1 MSVELV
7 DGAHAVLI
15 GLHAQAL
22 EASVASREAEV
33 IGVEHRCV
41 GIEQPASKH
50 CHDALSHADR
60 LFAEFGS
67 SHALSRVLHCKVMP
81 SDAELSTRLH
91 QRGLRMTPQRQQ
103 VLDAV
108 RALEHATPEQVSV
121 AVPDVDLTTVYRT
134 LELLEELDLLRHT
147 HLGHGA
153 ASFRLAEDDHVHVVC
168 HSCGKVIDVPDDLID
183 PLAERL
189 MRERDFTVD
198 RSHFTVFGRCSD
210 CAATESEQKHPSTRS
225 H

>member
-1 MSVELV
+1 MVVPVARAGARPRLESMS
-7 DGAHAVLI
+7 
-15 GLHAQAL
+15 
-22 EASVASREAEV
+22 
-33 IGVEHRCV
+33 
-41 GIEQPASKH
+41 
-50 CHDALSHADR
+50 
-60 LFAEFGS
+60 
-67 SHALSRVLHCKVMP
+67 

-121 AVPDVDLTTVYRT
+121 AVPDIDLTTVYRT

-153 ASFRLAEDDHVHVVC
+153 ASFRLAGDEHVHVVC
-168 HSCGKVIDVPDDLID
+168 HSCGRVIDVPDDLID
-183 PLAERL
+183 GMAARLKDERG
-189 MRERDFTVD
+189 FTVD
-198 RSHFTVFGRCSD
+198 RSHFTVFGRCED
-210 CAATESEQKHPSTRS
+210 CPPGEQIGPSARS